1 MLAKQP
7 IVKIQ
12 QLSKSFG
19 RSKALKEVTFEIYPG
34 EVVGFIGPN
43 GAGKSTTIR
52 IMLGLLKKTA
62 GEIQL
67 FGLDPFKD
75 SLSIHQRISYVP
87 GDLALWENLSGG
99 ETIDLLMQLHGK
111 ANQVKKQQL
120 IERFQ
125 LDVTKKIKNYSK
137 GNRQKVGLIAA
148 LAVESDLYILDEPT
162 SGLDP
167 LMEVIFQ
174 EEVAQLKQ
182 LGKAILLSSHILSEV
197 ERLADRVVIIQSG
210 TIVESGTLAS
220 LRHLSQSTVHVQT
233 KESLAGLKEWPF
245 IQQLTMHN
253 NHQATFAIASERLNE
268 LLAKLSEFQLIHFEV
283 LPATL
288 EEVFMQ
294 HYQEP
299 LKNQADKQ
307 IVK

>member
-19 RSKALKEVTFEIYPG
+19 QSKALKEVTFEIYPG

-99 ETIDLLMQLHGK
+99 ETIDLLMELHGK

-307 IVK
+307 VVK

>member
-19 RSKALKEVTFEIYPG
+19 QSKALKEVTFEIYPG

-62 GEIQL
+62 SEIQL
-67 FGLDPFKD
+67 FGLDPFKE

-182 LGKAILLSSHILSEV
+182 AGKAILLSSHILSEV

-210 TIVESGTLAS
+210 TVVESGTLAS

-233 KESLAGLKEWPF
+233 KELLAGLKEC
-245 IQQLTMHN
+245 H
-253 NHQATFAIASERLNE
+253 
-268 LLAKLSEFQLIHFEV
+268 LS
-283 LPATL
+283 
-288 EEVFMQ
+288 
-294 HYQEP
+294 
-299 LKNQADKQ
+299 NS
-307 IVK
+307 

>member
-19 RSKALKEVTFEIYPG
+19 QSKALKEVTFEIYPG

-111 ANQVKKQQL
+111 ANQIKKQQL

-220 LRHLSQSTVHVQT
+220 LKHLSQSTVHVQT

-307 IVK
+307 VVK

>member
-7 IVKIQ
+7 IVRIQ
-12 QLSKSFG
+12 QLSKNFG
-19 RSKALKEVTFEIYPG
+19 QSKALKDVTFDIYPG
-34 EVVGFIGPN
+34 EILGFIGPN

-75 SLSIHQRISYVP
+75 SLSIHQRLSYVP

-99 ETIDLLMQLHGK
+99 ETIDLLIQLHGK
-111 ANQVKKQQL
+111 ANQAKKQHL

-174 EEVAQLKQ
+174 EEVAQLKKE
-182 LGKAILLSSHILSEV
+182 GKAILLSSHILSEV

-210 TIVESGTLAS
+210 TVVESGTLAS

-233 KESLAGLKEWPF
+233 KESLAGLKKWPF

-253 NHQATFAIASERLNE
+253 SHQATFAIASERLNE

-299 LKNQADKQ
+299 LKNPADKQ
-307 IVK
+307 VVK

>member
-19 RSKALKEVTFEIYPG
+19 QSKALKEVTFEIYPG

-233 KESLAGLKEWPF
+233 KESLAGLKEWSF

-307 IVK
+307 VVK